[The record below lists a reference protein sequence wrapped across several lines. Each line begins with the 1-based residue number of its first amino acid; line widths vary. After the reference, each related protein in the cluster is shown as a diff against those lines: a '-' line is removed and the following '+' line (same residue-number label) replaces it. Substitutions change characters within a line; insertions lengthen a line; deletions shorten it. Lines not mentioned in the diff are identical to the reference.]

1 MDTRQQ
7 LAKEQ
12 KRIRSEFDELLKS
25 LKLDKKLS
33 SDWIVNLVYQ
43 AGERWGEKANLYF
56 QKEIYKKLS
65 RLKNE
70 DDVFSVI
77 KLAFECWNH
86 FPHKDMDNKAPFELA
101 HELAEKQPP
110 APSENKKT
118 LPTVVVGD
126 QKMSFPEYQAML
138 EEMERVQVPFRTW
151 LKEEVLPKY
160 KLYLE
165 TNFKKKTIEKHY
177 SIADVLCDRL
187 LQVGF
192 ISPEHVRPGFLYVDF
207 PIWWQTHVMFG
218 NYNETTVEN
227 SVIDFM
233 NYIDRTTGVVMDNEE
248 IESNPEFYL

>member
-1 MDTRQQ
+1 MIIKQQ
-7 LAKEQ
+7 LTKEQ
-12 KRIRSEFDELLKS
+12 NRLRRKFDELSKS
-25 LKLDKKLS
+25 LKLDKKIS
-33 SDWIVNLVYQ
+33 SDWIVNLVHE
-43 AGERWGEKANLYF
+43 AGERWGEKAHLHF
-56 QKEIYKKLS
+56 QKEISKKLS
-65 RLKNE
+65 RLKKE
-70 DDVFSVI
+70 EDVFSI
-77 KLAFECWNH
+77 IELAFQCWNY
-86 FPHKDMDNKAPFELA
+86 FPHKDMGNKTPFELA

-110 APSENKKT
+110 FPAKNKKT

-126 QKMSFPEYQAML
+126 QKMSFQEYQAML
-138 EEMERVQVPFRTW
+138 EEMERVQVPFRAW
-151 LKEEVLPKY
+151 LKGEVLPKY

-177 SIADVLCDRL
+177 SIADILCDRL
-187 LQVGF
+187 FQVGF
-192 ISPEHVRPGFLYVDF
+192 ISPEHVRPDFLYVDF